1 MESKWEKCVVS
12 LKSLEADSEIDFSH
26 GVPMSK
32 MESTVQV
39 RVRECSKVFLF
50 ARSRIGFKGML
61 SFPFILSLFFKLYES
76 VSPG

>member
-1 MESKWEKCVVS
+1 MEPKWEKCVVS

-26 GVPMSK
+26 GVSMSK
-32 MESTVQV
+32 MEPTVQV

-50 ARSRIGFKGML
+50 TRSRIGFKGML
-61 SFPFILSLFFKLYES
+61 SFPFILGLFFKLDES